1 MAKFEKGRA
10 KTGGRKKGTPN
21 KTSKVVKDKFLEEI
35 CDYVE
40 SGLFHADMVDKTV
53 SPIERL
59 NIVAKLAN
67 YILPKQSS
75 VDSTVNVTSDEHQS
89 VLDRLNQLAQDNEE

>member
-1 MAKFEKGRA
+1 MAKFQKGRA

-21 KTSKVVKDKFLEEI
+21 KTPKIVKDKFLEEL

-40 SGLFHADMVDKTV
+40 SGLLHEDLTSKALAAED
-53 SPIERL
+53 RL
-59 NIVAKLAN
+59 NIIIKLAN

-75 VDSTVNVTSDEHQS
+75 VDSTVNVTNEAQQS
-89 VLDRLNQLAQDNEE
+89 VLDRLNQLAQDNDE

>member
-40 SGLFHADMVDKTV
+40 SGMFHADMVDKTV

-75 VDSTVNVTSDEHQS
+75 VDSTININDESQQS
-89 VLDRLNQLAQDNEE
+89 VLDRLNELAQENEK